1 MPTGLIAILSIF
13 PFATAVFTFL
23 TFLTFVAPFFLLL
36 TQDVKHLARIHPTVR
51 RVEQA
56 HHLIVYTGYGD
67 QLLVRV
73 EVNQLDVDD
82 IVTRRICTAVVDVML
97 EMAEFRQGDRLIDL
111 GCGDGRI
118 VRTAARR
125 YRVQGLGVDLDPAL
139 VGQAQAL
146 AREEG
151 VGALCRFEVR
161 DLYDTDL
168 SQADVL
174 TLYLLPAV
182 NLALRP
188 RLQAL
193 KPGTRILSHD
203 WDLGDWSAQEIR
215 WIDAPDKAVGFEKR
229 SKILKWIIP

>member
-1 MPTGLIAILSIF
+1 VLPSAGDSRGKRRACRRSTIRSLAAGIAASALASQKAWAQAVQSDAVSLSDQEYDV
-13 PFATAVFTFL
+13 PFV
-23 TFLTFVAPFFLLL
+23 
-36 TQDVKHLARIHPTVR
+36 
-51 RVEQA
+51 
-56 HHLIVYTGYGD
+56 
-67 QLLVRV
+67 
-73 EVNQLDVDD
+73 
-82 IVTRRICTAVVDVML
+82 VTPQAVVDVML

>member
-1 MPTGLIAILSIF
+1 MIQSQ
-13 PFATAVFTFL
+13 TFW
-23 TFLTFVAPFFLLL
+23 
-36 TQDVKHLARIHPTVR
+36 
-51 RVEQA
+51 
-56 HHLIVYTGYGD
+56 
-67 QLLVRV
+67 
-73 EVNQLDVDD
+73 
-82 IVTRRICTAVVDVML
+82 
-97 EMAEFRQGDRLIDL
+97 QGDPTPEATVLPSAGDSRGKRRACRRSTIRSLAAGIAASALAAQKAWAQAVQSDAVSLSDQEYDVPFVGLIDL

>member
-1 MPTGLIAILSIF
+1 VLPSAGDSRGKRRACRRSTIRSLAAGIAASALAAQKAWAQAVQSDAVSLSDQEYDV
-13 PFATAVFTFL
+13 PFV
-23 TFLTFVAPFFLLL
+23 
-36 TQDVKHLARIHPTVR
+36 
-51 RVEQA
+51 
-56 HHLIVYTGYGD
+56 
-67 QLLVRV
+67 
-73 EVNQLDVDD
+73 
-82 IVTRRICTAVVDVML
+82 VTPQAVVDVML